1 MAIVKM
7 KRLHLVGLRSDQEA
21 LLRLLQR
28 LGCVEISQ
36 PPDGEVPE
44 ALSPPDGAALNEG
57 RGDAAELQTALGT
70 LRKYVKGKGGLLE
83 PRPAISRQEL
93 FDDGACAESMAC
105 ARQINE
111 AARHIAALQ
120 AERGKLEGQRQLLA
134 PGCPWTP
141 PGRPGHP

>member
-57 RGDAAELQTALGT
+57 RGDAAEL
-70 LRKYVKGKGGLLE
+70 
-83 PRPAISRQEL
+83 AI
-93 FDDGACAESMAC
+93 
-105 ARQINE
+105 I
-111 AARHIAALQ
+111 
-120 AERGKLEGQRQLLA
+120 QLV
-134 PGCPWTP
+134 
-141 PGRPGHP
+141 